1 MTEEAIRVNRPDR
14 KRHLDDLPTNVMAQ
28 CKQIADEIRTQNHN
42 VRDRKVLAAR
52 IRICS
57 GYYDCDHVLRAVAA
71 RLLSEGPAE

>member
-1 MTEEAIRVNRPDR
+1 MNRPDR
-14 KRHLDDLPTNVMAQ
+14 NRRLNDLPTNVVAQ
-28 CKQIADEIRTQNHN
+28 CKQIAEEIRAQNHN

-71 RLLSEGPAE
+71 RLLTEGTAE